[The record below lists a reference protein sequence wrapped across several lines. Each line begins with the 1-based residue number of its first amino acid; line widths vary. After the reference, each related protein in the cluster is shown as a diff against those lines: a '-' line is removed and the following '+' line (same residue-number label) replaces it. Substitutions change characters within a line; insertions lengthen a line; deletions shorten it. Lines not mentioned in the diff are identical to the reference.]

1 MERSVP
7 RQDEAGQDGAA
18 AGRLDRAQEADF
30 ERLAGLAARVFGVP
44 IAAVAINCRDLQFYK
59 ATVGFDAGSI
69 DFSPFHSCCEQ
80 TSDRVFVLLD
90 ATKDP
95 VFATATAAGDT
106 PQIGFFAC
114 ALLYSATGQKL
125 GEFCILDHAPRCEFS
140 EHDRRTLL
148 DFAAMAVDQIERR
161 RLAIDGRASQS
172 RFENIASTSPDG
184 IICTDRSGTIT
195 FWNKAAECLF
205 GYKADE
211 AIGQNLRIIVPER
224 FRSPTSEVAQFAG
237 GASGGAPGAEGPG
250 LIGSTISLIAR
261 RYDGTEFP
269 IELSLSQWQQDGEAS
284 FGAIIRDVTQRLASE
299 EWLFRLAHLDSLT
312 ELPNRMVLRSRI
324 DEAIEKEGRASILL
338 IDLDG
343 FKDVNDTLGHSA
355 GDMLLK
361 MVANRILALVGED
374 DTVAR
379 LGGDE
384 FAALLPGLDDPLKI
398 ASICDSLITA
408 IAEPFTIEGQPVVI
422 GASIGIA
429 LCPVHGQKAEDL
441 LANADLALYQAKAEG
456 RHCRRFFVPAL
467 RHAALNRRTYEI
479 ELRKALMEKQFELY
493 YQPLVRLSDG
503 GVIGA
508 EALLRWRHPQRGLMA
523 PGAFF
528 SVLESSLLAAAV
540 GDWVLETACAQA
552 AKWRKIMPDFRI
564 SINLFGMQ
572 FKTGDIESMV
582 RKTLAENGLP
592 PNALELEITE
602 NIILRH
608 DEAMTLP
615 LRNLHHL
622 GVGIAFD
629 DYGTGYASLS
639 FLKRFPL
646 SHLKLDR
653 SFVRDSCTDP
663 EDAAIVQAI
672 LYLGQSFGLGVIAEG
687 VETPEQQAFLLANG
701 CREAQGFLFGRPMSA
716 DAFAQ
721 NFLSEQDLEAR
732 SA

>member
-1 MERSVP
+1 MDRAMP
-7 RQDEAGQDGAA
+7 LRDEGGQEGAA
-18 AGRLDRAQEADF
+18 AGQLDRAQEADF
-30 ERLAGLAARVFGVP
+30 DRLAGLAARVFGVP
-44 IAAVAINCRDLQFYK
+44 IAVVSINCRDLQFYK
-59 ATVGFDAGSI
+59 ATVGFDAGAI
-69 DFSPFHSCCEQ
+69 DFSAFHSCCES

-95 VFATATAAGDT
+95 VFATAVAAGDA
-106 PQIGFFAC
+106 PQVGFFAC
-114 ALLYSATGQKL
+114 ALLYSAAGQKL

-205 GYKADE
+205 GYKAHE

-237 GASGGAPGAEGPG
+237 APASAGEPG

-269 IELSLSQWQQDGEAS
+269 IELSLSQWQDGETS

-324 DEAIEKEGRASILL
+324 DEAVEKEARASVLL

-361 MVANRILALVGED
+361 MVANRIVALVGED

-384 FAALLPGLDDPLKI
+384 FAALLPGLDDPLKV
-398 ASICDSLITA
+398 AAICDSLISA
-408 IAEPFTIEGQPVVI
+408 IAEPFTIDGQPVVV

-441 LANADLALYQAKAEG
+441 LANADLALYQAKTEG

-503 GVIGA
+503 SVIGA

-552 AKWRKIMPDFRI
+552 AKWRKLMPDFRI

-582 RKTLAENGLP
+582 RRTLADNGLP
-592 PNALELEITE
+592 PYALELEITE

-615 LRNLHHL
+615 LRNLHRF

-672 LYLGQSFGLGVIAEG
+672 LYLGQSFDLGVVAEG

-701 CREAQGFLFGRPMSA
+701 CREAQGFLFGRPMSV

-721 NFLSEQDLEAR
+721 NFLNQRLESR